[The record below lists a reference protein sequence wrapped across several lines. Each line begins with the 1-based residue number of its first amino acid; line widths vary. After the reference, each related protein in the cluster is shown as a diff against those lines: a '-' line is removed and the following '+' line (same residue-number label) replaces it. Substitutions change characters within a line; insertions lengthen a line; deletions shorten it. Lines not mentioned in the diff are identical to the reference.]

1 MKALLVLLLIGL
13 AAVGTGF
20 RGWFSKYKAPPTAPY
35 LADVSKQAR
44 REYFKIMYKNKTI
57 AELDKEFDEWAKKY
71 KIEVWKVEGI
81 QQETIYF
88 MLHCLILE
96 EGERLQKENGDD

>member
-20 RGWFSKYKAPPTAPY
+20 RGWFAKYKAPPTAPY

-44 REYFKIMYKNKTI
+44 KEYYKIMYKNKTI

-71 KIEVWKVEGI
+71 KIEVWKVESR
-81 QQETIYF
+81 Q
-88 MLHCLILE
+88 
-96 EGERLQKENGDD
+96 